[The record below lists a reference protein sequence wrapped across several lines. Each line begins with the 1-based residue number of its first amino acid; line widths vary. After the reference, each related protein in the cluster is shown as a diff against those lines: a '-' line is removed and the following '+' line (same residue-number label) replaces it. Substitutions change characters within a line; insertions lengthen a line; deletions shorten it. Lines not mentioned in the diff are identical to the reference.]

1 LNIRGKDTA
10 SQHRHF
16 TNITIRG
23 YIVNLTTSATK
34 EGIGNQWEVVM
45 GSERLVIGWEV
56 EVEAGEWSLH
66 EEVEEGVESMS
77 GGGDGSQPCW

>member
-1 LNIRGKDTA
+1 VESMLGGGDGSRG
-10 SQHRHF
+10 R
-16 TNITIRG
+16 R
-23 YIVNLTTSATK
+23 
-34 EGIGNQWEVVM
+34 GIGNQWEVVM